1 MHFICTEICCLLLKH
16 RMGSGAQGCPWLL
29 GKPDSVAYFPVLLDK
44 ASLRAVS
51 PPKELVNSKA
61 SIPELQSL
69 SVGFA
74 GSGITAGM
82 GFPNPT

>member
-1 MHFICTEICCLLLKH
+1 
-16 RMGSGAQGCPWLL
+16 MGSGAQGCPWLL
-29 GKPDSVAYFPVLLDK
+29 GNPDSVAYFPVLLDK

-51 PPKELVNSKA
+51 PPKELVAIS
-61 SIPELQSL
+61 ELQSL

-74 GSGITAGM
+74 GSGITAGT